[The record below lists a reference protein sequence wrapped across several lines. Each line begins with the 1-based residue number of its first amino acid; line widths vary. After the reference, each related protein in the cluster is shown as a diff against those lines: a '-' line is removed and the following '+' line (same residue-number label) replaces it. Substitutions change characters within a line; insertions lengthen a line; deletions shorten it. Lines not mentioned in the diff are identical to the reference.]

1 MKVDKS
7 AIIGIILV
15 VLVAFGGVVFT
26 LKKDYDKAM
35 IEFEK
40 TKDMLI
46 KKQKYLLGA
55 QTKLK
60 EKDVESWLKQL
71 DALYKKRYNKLDAQ
85 IEKELKQRVYV
96 AYNKAKDIYAKYYGK
111 KSSKDIKQRIE
122 DALEGMVF
130 ITNFQTNPILIHNQ
144 KFGREDITNYVD
156 ADFRSIVLE
165 ELQKVRRREEA
176 LIKSRHAPDALEEII
191 FVKNLNMYE
200 WFIGDNIFKKDKV
213 KELNISILKI
223 LDAEPINSS
232 NFLAV
237 FDKDKKLIL
246 SKNISKDIKFDIS
259 KPNQWHKDKKY
270 NYLINYIKGL
280 DSYIVYGFWSN

>member
-1 MKVDKS
+1 MKIDKS
-7 AIIGIILV
+7 VIIGIVLV
-15 VLVAFGGVVFT
+15 VLVAFGGITFT
-26 LKKDYDKAM
+26 LKKDYNKAM

-46 KKQKYLLGA
+46 KKQKHLVDA

-71 DALYKKRYNKLDAQ
+71 DALYEKRYNKLDAQ

-96 AYNKAKDIYAKYYGK
+96 AYNKAKDIYAKYHRK
-111 KSSKDIKQRIE
+111 KSSKDIKQRIK